1 MFMLLIS
8 HDDSTGLFKVMH
20 KYFKITILLL
30 SKSYTLVFIFLFI
43 IFSFTLLSSS
53 LLSKTNNNILASFFN
68 YNLYNHEVFA
78 QYAVAPI
85 SPTGPTLSDPNLK
98 AELIL
103 PNSTSKAKTG
113 MAFLGPNDILVLEK
127 TTGKVYR
134 ILNGKLLPKPVLDV
148 TVAPKIERGLLGIA
162 VAPNVTPDGKRYVY
176 LYYTQ
181 AGGSKDGDEFTGS
194 IPPLGNVVY
203 RYEFVNGQLVN
214 PLQLMDLPADPGI
227 TDRPD
232 HIGGKVAIGPDG
244 NVYAVIGEVGGHQ
257 TKAQNDEGGGPADGV
272 GGILRATPD
281 GQFVP
286 NGPFGKKAPLSLYFA
301 YGIRNSF
308 GLAFDPVSG
317 NLWDTENGPNY
328 GDEINLVVPGFNSGW
343 NLIQGYAKDS
353 KEGHTDPSDL
363 VKLSKSAVY
372 ADPKF
377 EWADPVGPTALVFLN
392 SDKLGA
398 QYKNDLFVGDINN
411 GNIYHFKLS
420 ADRTELL
427 SPSGQ
432 PIEKTAITS
441 QQIPSF
447 KFGQGFGGI
456 TDLRVGPDGYLYV
469 LTLSGN
475 IFRIVP
481 SSVAS
486 TTNNAFSLSLLQP
499 QNKVTTNVADV
510 KNKVIIVGVKGLQSY
525 DPNPINIKVGDTI
538 TWTNADVVS
547 HTVTSGKDYNAQ
559 TSGKL
564 FNSGGIIS
572 NGVFSQKFDKAGA
585 FDYFCLFHPDMKGQ
599 IIVSK

>member
-1 MFMLLIS
+1 MYQNLLLPYLLI
-8 HDDSTGLFKVMH
+8 LFS
-20 KYFKITILLL
+20 L
-30 SKSYTLVFIFLFI
+30 SIIAVLQLNNFDKLFTL
-43 IFSFTLLSSS
+43 FSFKS
-53 LLSKTNNNILASFFN
+53 NQA
-68 YNLYNHEVFA
+68 FA
-78 QYAVAPI
+78 QYSVAP
-85 SPTGPTLSDPNLK
+85 TATNGPILSDPNLK
-98 AELIL
+98 VEIIL

-127 TTGKVYR
+127 TTGKVDR
-134 ILNGKLLPKPVLDV
+134 ILNGKMLPKPVLDV
-148 TVAPKIERGLLGIA
+148 QVAGKIERGLLGIA
-162 VAPNVTPDGKRYVY
+162 VAPNVTSDGKRYVY

-181 AGGSKDGDEFTGS
+181 AGGSIDGDEFTGFV
-194 IPPLGNVVY
+194 PPLGNVVY
-203 RYEFVNGQLVN
+203 RYEFVNGQLIN
-214 PLQLMDLPADPGI
+214 PLQLMNLPAAPGI
-227 TDRPD
+227 TNRPD
-232 HIGGKVAIGPDG
+232 HIGGKVAIGPDD

-257 TKAQNDEGGGPADGV
+257 TKAQNDADGGPADGV
-272 GGILRATPD
+272 GGVLRTTPD
-281 GQFVP
+281 GQIVP
-286 NGPFGKKAPLSLYFA
+286 NGPFGKKAPLGLYFA

-328 GDEINLVVPGFNSGW
+328 GDEINMVFPGFNSGW

-353 KEGHTDPSDL
+353 QEGHTDPSDL
-363 VKLSKSAVY
+363 VKLSKSAKY

-411 GNIYHFKLS
+411 GNIYHFKLN

-427 SPSGQ
+427 TPSGQ
-432 PIEKTAITS
+432 PIKKTAITS

-447 KFGQGFGGI
+447 RFGQGFGGI

-486 TTNNAFSLSLLQP
+486 TNA
-499 QNKVTTNVADV
+499 
-510 KNKVIIVGVKGLQSY
+510 
-525 DPNPINIKVGDTI
+525 
-538 TWTNADVVS
+538 
-547 HTVTSGKDYNAQ
+547 
-559 TSGKL
+559 
-564 FNSGGIIS
+564 
-572 NGVFSQKFDKAGA
+572 VFSPQ
-585 FDYFCLFHPDMKGQ
+585 YT
-599 IIVSK
+599 SE

>member
-1 MFMLLIS
+1 MLP
-8 HDDSTGLFKVMH
+8 
-20 KYFKITILLL
+20 LL
-30 SKSYTLVFIFLFI
+30 FIFLFA
-43 IFSFTLLSSS
+43 IFSFILLVSS
-53 LLSKTNNNILASFFN
+53 LVSNPDNNIFTLFFN
-68 YNLYNHEVFA
+68 HNLYNHAAFA
-78 QYAVAPI
+78 QYAVAPMA
-85 SPTGPTLSDPNLK
+85 STGPTLSDPNLK

-127 TTGKVYR
+127 TTGKVDR
-134 ILNGKLLPKPVLDV
+134 ILNGKMLPKPVLDV
-148 TVAPKIERGLLGIA
+148 AVAPKIERGLLGIA
-162 VAPNVTPDGKRYVY
+162 VAPNVTSDGKRYVY

-194 IPPLGNVVY
+194 VPPLGNVVD
-203 RYEFVNGQLVN
+203 RYEFVNGQLIN
-214 PLQLMDLPADPGI
+214 PLQLMKLPAEPGI

-244 NVYAVIGEVGGHQ
+244 NIYAVIGEVGGHQ
-257 TKAQNDEGGGPADGV
+257 TQAQNDDGGGPADGV
-272 GGILRATPD
+272 GGVLRVTPD

-328 GDEINLVVPGFNSGW
+328 GDEINMVVPGFNSGW

-353 KEGHTDPSDL
+353 REGHTDPDDL

-377 EWADPVGPTALVFLN
+377 EWADPIGPTALVFLN

-398 QYKNDLFVGDINN
+398 QYKNDMFVADINN
-411 GNIYHFKLS
+411 GNIYHFKLN

-427 SPSGQ
+427 TPSGQ
-432 PIEKTAITS
+432 PIAKAAITS

-486 TTNNAFSLSLLQP
+486 TTNTAFLSPSLQP
-499 QNKVTTNVADV
+499 QNKVATNIADV
-510 KNKVIIVGVKGLQSY
+510 KNKVIIEGVKGLQSY
-525 DPNPINIKVGDTI
+525 SPNPISIKVGDTI

-547 HTVTSGKDYNAQ
+547 HTVTSGKDYDAQ

-564 FNSGGIIS
+564 FGSGGILS
-572 NGVFSQKFDKAGA
+572 NGVYSQKFNTAGT
-585 FDYFCLFHPDMKGQ
+585 FDYFCLFHPEMKGQ
-599 IIVSK
+599 IIVK